1 MHMHDDRHSLP
12 VNLLRQMKTSQS
24 RVSDMSGINRAY
36 LSNVLSGKL
45 KWPPSFDKAFADTLG
60 SVDKA
65 EVIRNAA
72 LEERR
77 KWLIREL
84 ETVATE
90 QAAP

>member
-45 KWPPSFDKAFADTLG
+45 KWPPSFDQALTDALG
-60 SVDKA
+60 SADKA
-65 EVIRNAA
+65 EVIRGAA

-77 KWLIREL
+77 KFLLSEL
-84 ETVATE
+84 ELVTTE
-90 QAAP
+90 QGAS